1 MDMQVVLQVDIQVDI
16 QVDMQVVQGIFS
28 QLTRKADRVLKK
40 ASKNR
45 TFLVRNRSLVLDPAT
60 DRQIGMPTQFY
71 P

>member
-1 MDMQVVLQVDIQVDI
+1 MDMQVVL

-28 QLTRKADRVLKK
+28 QLTRKADCVLKK

-45 TFLVRNRSLVLDPAT
+45 TFLVGNRSLALDPAT
-60 DRQIGMPTQFY
+60 DRQIGMPS